1 MKEEKFAKFLERIDK
16 ELLNHRIIQNN
27 SYCKWFR
34 DSDLTLEQ
42 VKDLTVQFSVFSNW
56 FLVAQLKKMI
66 NSRDID
72 SMRAAK
78 EILANEIGVAY
89 HKKGSKPVEGLDY
102 PSEGS
107 VDGGTF
113 RFTAAHFEWLL
124 RFANPLGLEFK
135 DLGVRKH
142 GTQSTLFFVDELE
155 RIYGSED
162 YITSTGA
169 SYAVEHW
176 AHLGFWKDLI
186 QGLTNFKKKSGINIP
201 LGFFIWHDLVEDQHA
216 AHTEEELEELYMKEE
231 NFDEELFI
239 KSGNEMLDGVA
250 AFWDGLFE
258 TKPC

>member
-1 MKEEKFAKFLERIDK
+1 MREEKYKEFLKKINER
-16 ELLNHRIIQNN
+16 LLTHRIIQNN

-34 DSDLTLEQ
+34 EADLTLKQ

-56 FLVAQLKKMI
+56 FLVAQLKKTI
-66 NSRDID
+66 NAPDLE

-78 EILANEIGVAY
+78 EILANEIGVLY

-113 RFTAAHFEWLL
+113 HFTAGHFEWLL
-124 RFANPLGLEFK
+124 KFAKPLGLGFK
-135 DLGVRKH
+135 DLGHRKH
-142 GTQSTLFFVDELE
+142 GTESTLFFVDELD

-162 YITSTGA
+162 FTTSVGA

-186 QGLTNFKKKSGINIP
+186 QGLTNFKEKSGIKIP

-216 AHTEEELEELYMKEE
+216 AHTDEELKEIYMKDE

-239 KSGNEMLDGVA
+239 RSGNEMLDGVA
-250 AFWDGLFE
+250 AFWDGLFK
-258 TKPC
+258 TC

>member
-1 MKEEKFAKFLERIDK
+1 MLPRINKFEKRTDNNSMKEEKFAKFLEKIN
-16 ELLNHRIIQNN
+16 EQLLNHRIIQNN

-34 DSDLTLEQ
+34 EADLTLDE

-66 NSRDID
+66 NSKDID

-102 PSEGS
+102 PAEGS

-124 RFANPLGLEFK
+124 RFANPVGRELK

-142 GTQSTLFFVDELE
+142 GTESTLFFVDE
-155 RIYGSED
+155 
-162 YITSTGA
+162 
-169 SYAVEHW
+169 
-176 AHLGFWKDLI
+176 
-186 QGLTNFKKKSGINIP
+186 
-201 LGFFIWHDLVEDQHA
+201 
-216 AHTEEELEELYMKEE
+216 
-231 NFDEELFI
+231 
-239 KSGNEMLDGVA
+239 
-250 AFWDGLFE
+250 
-258 TKPC
+258 